1 MLKKI
6 FCIILVISSVFSI
19 FSCTQE
25 PKELTEAERI
35 EQMISDIGAITKYD
49 EATKA
54 KVEEAVNAYNNYI
67 NSLELPALSE
77 IDSEKV
83 DELKELM
90 LTQALYNYAKSLI
103 DVVIFDIKAK
113 LYRPSSFELNLLT
126 LEVYKEKK
134 GQYSV
139 PQYFFQIYVDYSAQT
154 MAGGYN
160 RSTESLWDAEFV
172 SDSSN
177 STEINFVDIY
187 NKTASPSRAP
197 SNSLE
202 EYFKKNNI
210 EGHFIFS
217 MAKSDITWTL
227 E

>member
-67 NSLELPALSE
+67 NSLVYSTQSE
-77 IDSEKV
+77 IDNAKV
-83 DELKELM
+83 DELKNLM
-90 LTQALYNYAKSLI
+90 RTQAAYNYAKSMI
-103 DVVIFDIKAK
+103 DVIVVDIKSR

-126 LEVYKEKK
+126 IEVYEST
-134 GQYSV
+134 GNGSNSGY
-139 PQYFFQIYVDYSAQT
+139 YFHMIIDYSAQNK
-154 MAGGYN
+154 MGGYEREDSMFIDSIIVYN
-160 RSTESLWDAEFV
+160 
-172 SDSSN
+172 SSN
-177 STEINFVDIY
+177 YSQELRFNDMYTTTPTPTETRD
-187 NKTASPSRAP
+187 TLS
-197 SNSLE
+197 
-202 EYFKKNNI
+202 EYIQGMNVEFK
-210 EGHFIFS
+210 FA